1 MYRPKGVYESN
12 WGFGVTFA
20 EFVQY
25 VIDTYRQK
33 GRLNQHWDTYQ
44 SLCDPCALNYDYIM
58 KLETLTADMNDIKRK
73 IYGSSVAGNV
83 PPAYNDVT
91 NTKYLRAYSST
102 LSWEQLNNISVIY
115 NTDISMF
122 SYLYLNNLYLNTSIY
137 SSVNI
142 KDDDIESWMEQGS
155 MRIQWNLS
163 VTTTFIIKFITCDLF
178 SNVFNWRLMLPIY
191 SY

>member
-1 MYRPKGVYESN
+1 
-12 WGFGVTFA
+12 
-20 EFVQY
+20 
-25 VIDTYRQK
+25 
-33 GRLNQHWDTYQ
+33 
-44 SLCDPCALNYDYIM
+44 M

-163 VTTTFIIKFITCDLF
+163 VTTTFIIKFITNELF